1 MGNAEYMGLVS
12 KLKNKMKV
20 LLCLALLFAVS
31 QANDAMVK
39 ANLHKITDMKME
51 NLKLRLRNGAKME
64 DIIAEPPAST
74 EDCGWATG
82 LSCATSIGWAVW
94 DCVGLVAN
102 PAEIMSCVEDVI
114 GAGDSCWPCICW
126 VIEWLLG
133 DGYC

>member
-1 MGNAEYMGLVS
+1 MGLVS

-20 LLCLALLFAVS
+20 LLCLAVLFAVS

-39 ANLHKITDMKME
+39 ANLNKITDMKME
-51 NLKLRLRNGAKME
+51 NLKLR
-64 DIIAEPPAST
+64 
-74 EDCGWATG
+74 